1 MCIDLPSGGGSSG
14 LQKRRDMLG
23 IRGSASFPGLPLTLN
38 RGGGRG
44 KGKEGH
50 KGLRPHDDWT
60 SLETRC
66 MHNTTWLQPSFRNQR
81 LYTSNGS

>member
-38 RGGGRG
+38 RGGGEGERG
-44 KGKEGH
+44 KKVIRVLGLMMIGH
-50 KGLRPHDDWT
+50 P
-60 SLETRC
+60 
-66 MHNTTWLQPSFRNQR
+66 
-81 LYTSNGS
+81 